1 MPLKSSLLTREP
13 PLKMRCLLFVAV
25 VLCLSAFNGHAEGD
39 AQAGKAK
46 TKSCAICHGQ
56 DGNSTTPQ
64 WPKIAGQHAN
74 YLEEQLIGFRSG
86 VRIGKVMN
94 EMAGELSDQDI
105 KDLAAYFSQ
114 QTPVLGE
121 TDPKLLPHG
130 RKVYRGGIAEAELP
144 ACMACHGPNGQGNP
158 GSGYPLL
165 SGQHAE
171 YIYIALQGYADGL
184 VEGKNSYMM
193 TDIARRMTDRD
204 MRAVA
209 TYVEG
214 LR

>member
-1 MPLKSSLLTREP
+1 
-13 PLKMRCLLFVAV
+13 MRCLLFVAV

-105 KDLAAYFSQ
+105 EDLAAYFSQ

-158 GSGYPLL
+158 GSAYPLL

>member
-1 MPLKSSLLTREP
+1 MN
-13 PLKMRCLLFVAV
+13 MRCLLALAVA
-25 VLCLSAFNGHAEGD
+25 LCLCTFNSHAEGD
-39 AQAGKAK
+39 AEAGKEK
-46 TKSCAICHGQ
+46 TQSCAICHGA

-64 WPKIAGQHAN
+64 WPKIAGQHAD
-74 YLEEQLIGFRSG
+74 YLEEQLEGFRSG
-86 VRIGKVMN
+86 VRVGQVMN
-94 EMAGELSDQDI
+94 EMASELSDQDI
-105 KDLAAYFSQ
+105 EDLAAYFSE

-130 RKVYRGGIAEAELP
+130 QKVYRGGIAETEVP

-158 GSGYPLL
+158 GSAYPLL

-171 YIYIALQGYADGL
+171 YVYIALQAYADGL
-184 VEGKNSYMM
+184 VEGTNSYMM

>member
-1 MPLKSSLLTREP
+1 MK
-13 PLKMRCLLFVAV
+13 KRCLFLAALVLGLSHVAV
-25 VLCLSAFNGHAEGD
+25 LAEGD
-39 AQAGKAK
+39 PEAGK
-46 TKSCAICHGQ
+46 TKIQSCAICHGE

-74 YLEEQLIGFRSG
+74 YLEEQLTGFRSG
-86 VRIGKVMN
+86 VRAGQVMN

-105 KDLAAYFSQ
+105 EDLAAYYSE
-114 QTPVLGE
+114 QTPMTGE
-121 TDPKLLPHG
+121 ADPKLLPHG
-130 RKVYRGGIAEAELP
+130 QKVYRGGVVEQELP

-158 GSGYPLL
+158 GSAYPLL

-171 YIYIALQGYADGL
+171 YTYIALQAYADGL
-184 VEGKNSYMM
+184 VEGENSYMM

-209 TYVEG
+209 EYVEG